1 MEQAQS
7 LRKKLW
13 SLSYPTMLSFALQAI
28 YDMVDMVW
36 VGKISSK
43 AVAGVTIFTTIFWIF
58 NVLNEVIGSSSVS
71 MISQSY
77 GRRDQERTLEISE
90 QTLTFKVLIAL
101 ATMGLLLLCFKPLLS
116 LYTQDPEVIQA
127 AQDYGYLR
135 IYFLPVFFASFS
147 INTIFRCQGD
157 AKTPMYIMGLSTLVN
172 LVLDPIFMFDTIP
185 FLGFKGFGLGVYGAA
200 LATVISICLSFLL
213 GFFLLLKGH
222 NGIYIRWKGLFRL
235 IPDIDKNLLKIGIP
249 NGLQEMLRFIFN
261 ALMVGF
267 VASYGVDAISAS
279 GIAGKVYSMA
289 FLPLNGLMMGGSTL
303 VGHYLGQEDVAT
315 AKRVTRLAARM
326 NAGIMGGFLLTVLVF
341 RHGIMGLFI
350 QDANVKVI
358 GAQMM
363 LFSSFFL
370 PFLGYGFGC
379 GVAFMGSGHN
389 KPLLYSGLL
398 ANWCIQL
405 PLLYGIVRVFH
416 LPIPYLFAS
425 YMPADLTI
433 FLILFFAY
441 KKGSWTKKRV

>member
-28 YDMVDMVW
+28 YDMIDMVW

-58 NVLNEVIGSSSVS
+58 DVLNEIIGSSSVS

-77 GRRDQERTLEISE
+77 GRGDRKRTLEIAE
-90 QTLTFKVLIAL
+90 QTISFKILMSLLTMV
-101 ATMGLLLLCFKPLLS
+101 LLLVFLQPLLS
-116 LYTQDPEVIQA
+116 LYTKDPEVIQA
-127 AQDYGYLR
+127 AKDYGYLR

-147 INTIFRCQGD
+147 VNTIFRCQGD

-172 LVLDPIFMFDTIP
+172 LVLDPIFMFETIP
-185 FLGFKGFGLGVYGAA
+185 FLGLKGFGLGVYGAA

-235 IPDIDKNLLKIGIP
+235 IPSIDKKLLKIGIP
-249 NGLQEMLRFIFN
+249 NGLQQMLRFIFN
-261 ALMVGF
+261 ALVVHF
-267 VASYGVDAISAS
+267 VADYGVDAISAF
-279 GIAGKVYSMA
+279 GIAGKIYSTA

-398 ANWCIQL
+398 ADWCIQL
-405 PLLYGIVRVFH
+405 PLLYGIVRIFH
-416 LPIPYLFAS
+416 LPISYLFAS
-425 YMPADLTI
+425 YMPADFI
-433 FLILFFAY
+433 CFLLLFLAY
-441 KKGSWTKKRV
+441 KKGGWTKRRV